1 MLLLERRFSAWRVCH
16 SATVTRVSR
25 DHDVAGGRRRSRP
38 PHPSPGAHRIQDGP
52 GPRPV
57 LLPVTS
63 MIGTQGGIRTPR
75 GPGLSRPRLPVTPPG
90 QVVVSWVG
98 ARGDD
103 PGSVGQR
110 ARLGVADL
118 RISPGM
124 RPRLRAPLDDNPT
137 TSARRRPRG
146 GSNSPHLID
155 NQAASPDAYEGKHQR
170 FSVRCGRWRPRG
182 DGHPLSRP
190 AHTVY
195 NCHLRLV
202 NLSFHSLALF
212 FFDSLFRLGR
222 RRWSSNPHPPIEDR

>member
-1 MLLLERRFSAWRVCH
+1 MLLSERRFSAWRVCH

-38 PHPSPGAHRIQDGP
+38 PHPSPGAHRFQDGP

-57 LLPVTS
+57 LLPATS

-110 ARLGVADL
+110 TRLGVGDL

-124 RPRLRAPLDDNPT
+124 RPRSRAPLDDNPT
-137 TSARRRPRG
+137 TSARWRPRG

-155 NQAASPDAYEGKHQR
+155 NQAASPDAYEGKTSEFPSAAAGGASLETATR
-170 FSVRCGRWRPRG
+170 SRVR
-182 DGHPLSRP
+182 
-190 AHTVY
+190 HTLFITAIFDSSTS
-195 NCHLRLV
+195 H
-202 NLSFHSLALF
+202 FIHSLFPF
-212 FFDSLFRLGR
+212 F
-222 RRWSSNPHPPIEDR
+222 